1 MRRYL
6 KFSPLLL
13 CLLLTVNGFA
23 QGMRG
28 GILFAG
34 ASLYFP
40 VEENIAIGY
49 GSSLGSSFHLT
60 RNVSILFR
68 WDYGRYD
75 VEREEGKLLNGKL
88 FITPLS
94 LSFKYSFIDNPSF
107 SAYAFMGAG
116 IIFSSFQ
123 IGERETP
130 EDADVIEQ
138 DIKNGIG
145 LHVGLGSLFRLTDR
159 LAIYAEGVYLRRK
172 TDVTTTSR
180 TLLGTSSVEFSQ
192 NLDSYNVI
200 VGLRYF
206 F

>member
-23 QGMRG
+23 QGRRSL
-28 GILFAG
+28 LFAG

-40 VEENIAIGY
+40 VEENIATGY
-49 GSSLGSSFHLT
+49 GSSLGSSISLR
-60 RNVSILFR
+60 RNVSLLFR

-75 VEREEGKLLNGKL
+75 VEREDGKLLNGKL

-94 LSFKYSFIDNPSF
+94 LSLQYSLIDNTSF
-107 SAYAFMGAG
+107 SAYAFLGAG

-138 DIKNGIG
+138 DIKNGLG
-145 LHVGLGSLFRLTDR
+145 LHVGLGGLFRLTDR
-159 LAIYAEGVYLRRK
+159 LAIYTEGVYFRRK
-172 TDVTTTSR
+172 TEVTTTSS
-180 TLLGTSSVEFSQ
+180 TLLGTSRVEFSQ
-192 NLDSYNVI
+192 NLSSYNLTI
-200 VGLRYF
+200 GIRYF

>member
-6 KFSPLLL
+6 KLSPLLL
-13 CLLLTVNGFA
+13 CLLLTINGFA
-23 QGMRG
+23 QGRRG

-40 VEENIAIGY
+40 VEENIATGY
-49 GSSLGSSFHLT
+49 GSSLGTSFSLR
-60 RNVSILFR
+60 RNVFLLFR

-75 VEREEGKLLNGKL
+75 VEREDGKLLNGKL

-94 LSFKYSFIDNPSF
+94 LSLKYNLIDNPSF
-107 SAYAFMGAG
+107 SAYAFLGAG

-123 IGERETP
+123 IGERVTP
-130 EDADVIEQ
+130 EDADVLEQ
-138 DIKNGIG
+138 DIKNGLG
-145 LHVGLGSLFRLTDR
+145 MHVGLGGAFRLTDR
-159 LAIYAEGVYLRRK
+159 LGIYAEGVYLRRK

-192 NLDSYNVI
+192 NLSSYNLTFGI
-200 VGLRYF
+200 RYF

>member
-23 QGMRG
+23 QGRRG

-40 VEENIAIGY
+40 VEENIATGY
-49 GSSLGSSFHLT
+49 GSSLGTSFSLR
-60 RNVSILFR
+60 RNVSLLFR
-68 WDYGRYD
+68 WDYGRHD
-75 VEREEGKLLNGKL
+75 VEREDGKLLNGKL

-94 LSFKYSFIDNPSF
+94 LSFQYSFIDNASF
-107 SAYAFMGAG
+107 SAYALLGVG

-123 IGERETP
+123 IGEREIP

-138 DIKNGIG
+138 DIKNGLG
-145 LHVGLGSLFRLTDR
+145 LHGGLGGIFRLTDR
-159 LAIYAEGVYLRRK
+159 LGIYAEGVYLQRK
-172 TDVTTTSR
+172 TEVTTTSS
-180 TLLGTSSVEFSQ
+180 TPLGTSSVEFSQ
-192 NLDSYNVI
+192 NLSTYNLTI
-200 VGLRYF
+200 GIRYF